1 MVDFFEIKR
10 EGAVLEPFELK
21 APKDVL
27 YLGPG
32 NTVYV
37 IARFGAHK
45 GDYMFHCHNL
55 IHEDNDMMR
64 AYSTI
69 NSTKGLNRASA
80 DNSPFITN
88 PLYNIIY
95 GNFKYQD
102 PMLGE
107 TSAIPSGNAVPL
119 LTKAKSGLDL
129 SLYRIFYPT
138 PSDRTLMNG
147 AINPWNSEWCTPL

>member
-1 MVDFFEIKR
+1 MS
-10 EGAVLEPFELK
+10 
-21 APKDVL
+21 PKDVL

-37 IARFGAHK
+37 IARFGPHK

-64 AYSTI
+64 AYSTV
-69 NSTKGLNRASA
+69 NATQGLNRASA
-80 DNSPFITN
+80 ANSPYITN
-88 PLYNIIY
+88 PLYNIVY

-107 TSAIPSGNAVPL
+107 TLAIPSSNAVPL
-119 LTKAKSGLDL
+119 LTKAASGLAAN
-129 SLYRIFYPT
+129 LYRIFYPT
-138 PSDRTLMNG
+138 ASDITLMNG
-147 AINPWNSEWCTPL
+147 ASNPWVSNFCTPL